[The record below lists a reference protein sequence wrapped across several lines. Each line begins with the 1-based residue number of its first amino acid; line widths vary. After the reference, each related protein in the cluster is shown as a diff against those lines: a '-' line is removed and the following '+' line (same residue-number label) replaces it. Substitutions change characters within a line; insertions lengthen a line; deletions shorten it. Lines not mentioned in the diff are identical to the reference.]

1 MVSLSEQIKT
11 LQGFSPDLFIY
22 FKIKDNK
29 LWMLLIQIFGRN
41 LKHCFVISKQCQNFG
56 GINTQ
61 VQFELL

>member
-1 MVSLSEQIKT
+1 MVSLAEQIKT

-41 LKHCFVISKQCQNFG
+41 FKQN
-56 GINTQ
+56 I
-61 VQFELL
+61 VL

>member
-22 FKIKDNK
+22 LKIKDNK

-41 LKHCFVISKQCQNFG
+41 FKLKTLFCNFKAMSKLWWKKYSST
-56 GINTQ
+56 I
-61 VQFELL
+61 